1 MIDISCKSSC
11 LAKHGS
17 SVVIVSMPIFFLF
30 VINQGSMKQNQ
41 FSDKECSVPCLR
53 CSLGLLDA
61 NFFKDDQVI
70 SILMTWELMLGGD

>member
-1 MIDISCKSSC
+1 
-11 LAKHGS
+11 
-17 SVVIVSMPIFFLF
+17 
-30 VINQGSMKQNQ
+30 MKQNQ

-70 SILMTWELMLGGD
+70 SILMTWSCYS